1 MDGPRTFWVMVQV
14 PLLSYVLSVRPILL
28 LMDGHSSQYYPNT
41 IKLAAQEQVILFASP
56 PNTPHLFQLLV
67 KSCFGPLKLAWQ
79 EECDQY
85 LAKNPSQYPSQY
97 QVPVFFPFRN
107 AWLRSITVGNIV
119 KGFKVTG
126 VYPVNGSALLP
137 QSQECETL
145 TKKTGLSFIPLYSPH
160 RSLHSPGLRYDGS
173 GHALVESH
181 PMNSDLDVSFT
192 DEEVTL
198 FQTRYENGY
207 NIAGDDR

>member
-1 MDGPRTFWVMVQV
+1 M
-14 PLLSYVLSVRPILL
+14 
-28 LMDGHSSQYYPNT
+28 
-41 IKLAAQEQVILFASP
+41 
-56 PNTPHLFQLLV
+56 
-67 KSCFGPLKLAWQ
+67 
-79 EECDQY
+79 
-85 LAKNPSQYPSQY
+85 
-97 QVPVFFPFRN
+97 
-107 AWLRSITVGNIV
+107 GNIV

-126 VYPVNGSALLP
+126 VYPVNGNALLP

-207 NIAGDDR
+207 NIAGDDQ